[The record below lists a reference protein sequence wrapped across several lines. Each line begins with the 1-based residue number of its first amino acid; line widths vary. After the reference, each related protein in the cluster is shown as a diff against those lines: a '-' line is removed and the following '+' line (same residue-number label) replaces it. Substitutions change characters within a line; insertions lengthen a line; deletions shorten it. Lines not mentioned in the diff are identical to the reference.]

1 MKTLHPLEVH
11 TAADA
16 MLRDVICRH
25 CHGRPRN
32 VDRIRKVFNK
42 KAIAWVKEQKT
53 RKEGK

>member
-32 VDRIRKVFNK
+32 IDRIRKVFNK
-42 KAIAWVKEQKT
+42 KAIAWVKEQKE
-53 RKEGK
+53 RK